1 VEYEYPADEFDEPN
15 DSVLPAGVH
24 RRPLPAWRN
33 WLPLLLIVVIVPAL
47 AWGAL
52 ALFKVAGGTNSSVA
66 TSIATKMASNKTT
79 AKAKATTSASTEAKA
94 NKPNATVITTQAP
107 APTPTPTPTQSID
120 YTVGIT
126 VHNGTDT
133 AGLAGRAG
141 SSLEGAGF
149 TSVTVSPG
157 VYSQET
163 PTESTVYYAS
173 EDREAVAKAVAK
185 ELGISNVE
193 LSAEQA
199 SSNPIVV
206 VLRS

>member
-1 VEYEYPADEFDEPN
+1 MEYEYPADEFDEPN

-79 AKAKATTSASTEAKA
+79 AKAKATASASAAPKS
-94 NKPNATVITTQAP
+94 NATVVTTQAP

-133 AGLAGRAG
+133 AGLAARAG

-173 EDREAVAKAVAK
+173 EDKEAVAKAVAK

>member
-1 VEYEYPADEFDEPN
+1 MEYEYPADEFDEPN

-66 TSIATKMASNKTT
+66 TSIATKMASNKAAAT
-79 AKAKATTSASTEAKA
+79 AKATTSASAA
-94 NKPNATVITTQAP
+94 AKPNATVITTQAP

>member
-1 VEYEYPADEFDEPN
+1 MEYEYPADEFDEPN

-79 AKAKATTSASTEAKA
+79 AKAKASASATPKS
-94 NKPNATVITTQAP
+94 NATVVTTQ

-120 YTVGIT
+120 HTVGIT
-126 VHNGTDT
+126 VHNGTNT
-133 AGLAGRAG
+133 AGLAARAG
-141 SSLEGAGF
+141 STLEGAGF
-149 TSVTVSPG
+149 TAVTVSPG
-157 VYSQET
+157 VYSEAS
-163 PTESTVYYAS
+163 PTDSTVYYAS
-173 EDREAVAKAVAK
+173 EDKEAVAKAVAK

>member
-1 VEYEYPADEFDEPN
+1 MEYEYPADEFDEPN

-79 AKAKATTSASTEAKA
+79 AKAKATTSASAA
-94 NKPNATVITTQAP
+94 AKPNATVITTQAP

-133 AGLAGRAG
+133 AGLAARAG

-173 EDREAVAKAVAK
+173 EDKEAVAKAVAK

>member
-1 VEYEYPADEFDEPN
+1 MEYEYPADEFDEPN

-52 ALFKVAGGTNSSVA
+52 ALFKVAGGTSSSVA
-66 TSIATKMASNKTT
+66 TSIATKMASNKTS
-79 AKAKATTSASTEAKA
+79 AKATTSASAA
-94 NKPNATVITTQAP
+94 PKPNATVITTQ

-133 AGLAGRAG
+133 AGLAARAG
-141 SSLEGAGF
+141 STLEGAGF
-149 TSVTVSPG
+149 TAVTVSPG

-163 PTESTVYYAS
+163 PTDSTVYYAS
-173 EDREAVAKAVAK
+173 EDKEAVAKAVAK

>member
-1 VEYEYPADEFDEPN
+1 MEYEYPADEFDEPN

-66 TSIATKMASNKTT
+66 SSIATKMASNKAAAT
-79 AKAKATTSASTEAKA
+79 AKATASASAA
-94 NKPNATVITTQAP
+94 AKPNATVITTQAP

-133 AGLAGRAG
+133 AGLAARAG

-163 PTESTVYYAS
+163 PTDSTVYYAS
-173 EDREAVAKAVAK
+173 EDKEAVAKAVAK

>member
-1 VEYEYPADEFDEPN
+1 MEYEYPADEFDEPN

-79 AKAKATTSASTEAKA
+79 AKAKATASASAEAKP
-94 NKPNATVITTQAP
+94 KATVITTQAP

-173 EDREAVAKAVAK
+173 EDKEAVAKAVAK

>member
-1 VEYEYPADEFDEPN
+1 MEYEYPADEFDEPN

-66 TSIATKMASNKTT
+66 SSIATKMASNKAAAT
-79 AKAKATTSASTEAKA
+79 AKATTSASAA
-94 NKPNATVITTQAP
+94 PKPNATVITTQAP
-107 APTPTPTPTQSID
+107 APTPTPTPTPTQSID

-133 AGLAGRAG
+133 AGLAARAG

-173 EDREAVAKAVAK
+173 EDKEAVAKAVAK

>member
-1 VEYEYPADEFDEPN
+1 MEYEYPADEFDEPN

-66 TSIATKMASNKTT
+66 TSIATKMAGNKTT
-79 AKAKATTSASTEAKA
+79 AKAKASASATPKS
-94 NKPNATVITTQAP
+94 NATVVTTQ

-120 YTVGIT
+120 HTVGIT
-126 VHNGTDT
+126 VHNGTNT
-133 AGLAGRAG
+133 AGLAARAG
-141 SSLEGAGF
+141 STLEGAGF
-149 TSVTVSPG
+149 TAVTVSPG
-157 VYSQET
+157 VYSEAT
-163 PTESTVYYAS
+163 PTDSTVYYAS
-173 EDREAVAKAVAK
+173 EDQEPVAKAVAK

>member
-1 VEYEYPADEFDEPN
+1 MEYEYPADEFDEPN

-79 AKAKATTSASTEAKA
+79 AKAKATASASAAPKS
-94 NKPNATVITTQAP
+94 NATVVTTQAP

-133 AGLAGRAG
+133 AGLAARAG
-141 SSLEGAGF
+141 STLEGAGF
-149 TSVTVSPG
+149 TAVTVSPG
-157 VYSQET
+157 VYSEQT
-163 PTESTVYYAS
+163 PTDSTVYYAS
-173 EDREAVAKAVAK
+173 EDKEAVAKAVAK
-185 ELGISNVE
+185 ELGIANVE

>member
-1 VEYEYPADEFDEPN
+1 MEYEYPADEFDEPN

-66 TSIATKMASNKTT
+66 TSIATKMASNKAAAT
-79 AKAKATTSASTEAKA
+79 AKATTSASAA
-94 NKPNATVITTQAP
+94 AKPNATVITTQAP

-133 AGLAGRAG
+133 AGLAARAG

-149 TSVTVSPG
+149 TAVTVSPG
-157 VYSQET
+157 VYSEQT
-163 PTESTVYYAS
+163 PTDSTVYYAS
-173 EDREAVAKAVAK
+173 EDKEAVAKAVAK

>member
-1 VEYEYPADEFDEPN
+1 MEYEYPADEFDEPN

-79 AKAKATTSASTEAKA
+79 AKAKATASASAAPKS
-94 NKPNATVITTQAP
+94 NATVVTTQAP
-107 APTPTPTPTQSID
+107 TPTSTPTQSID
-120 YTVGIT
+120 HAVGIT

-133 AGLAGRAG
+133 AGLAARAG
-141 SSLEGAGF
+141 STLEGAGF

-157 VYSQET
+157 VYSEQT
-163 PTESTVYYAS
+163 PTDSTVYYAS
-173 EDREAVAKAVAK
+173 EDKEAVAKAVAK

-193 LSAEQA
+193 LSAAQA

>member
-1 VEYEYPADEFDEPN
+1 MEYEYPADEFDEPN

-79 AKAKATTSASTEAKA
+79 AKAKATASASAAPKS
-94 NKPNATVITTQAP
+94 NATVITTQAP

>member
-1 VEYEYPADEFDEPN
+1 MEYEYPADEFDEPN

-66 TSIATKMASNKTT
+66 TSIATKMASNKAAAT
-79 AKAKATTSASTEAKA
+79 AKATTSASAA
-94 NKPNATVITTQAP
+94 AKPNATVITTQAP

-133 AGLAGRAG
+133 AGLAARAG

-173 EDREAVAKAVAK
+173 EDKEAVAKAVAK

>member
-1 VEYEYPADEFDEPN
+1 MEYEYPADEFDEPN

-66 TSIATKMASNKTT
+66 TSIATKMAGNKTT
-79 AKAKATTSASTEAKA
+79 AKAKASASATPKS
-94 NKPNATVITTQAP
+94 NATVVTTQAP
-107 APTPTPTPTQSID
+107 TPTPTPTPTQSID
-120 YTVGIT
+120 HAVGIT

-133 AGLAGRAG
+133 AGLAARAG
-141 SSLEGAGF
+141 STLEGAGF
-149 TSVTVSPG
+149 TAVTVSPG
-157 VYSQET
+157 VYSEAT
-163 PTESTVYYAS
+163 PTDSTVYYAS
-173 EDREAVAKAVAK
+173 EDQEPVAKAVAK

>member
-1 VEYEYPADEFDEPN
+1 MEYEYPADEFDEPN

-79 AKAKATTSASTEAKA
+79 AKAKATASASAAPKS
-94 NKPNATVITTQAP
+94 NATVVTTQA
-107 APTPTPTPTQSID
+107 PTQSID
-120 YTVGIT
+120 HTVGIT

-133 AGLAGRAG
+133 AGLAARAG
-141 SSLEGAGF
+141 STLEGAGF
-149 TSVTVSPG
+149 TAVTVSPG
-157 VYSQET
+157 VYSEAT
-163 PTESTVYYAS
+163 PTDSTVYYAS
-173 EDREAVAKAVAK
+173 EDQEPVAKAVAK

>member
-1 VEYEYPADEFDEPN
+1 MEYEYPADEFDEPN

-79 AKAKATTSASTEAKA
+79 AKAKATASASAEA
-94 NKPNATVITTQAP
+94 KPNATVITTQAP

>member
-1 VEYEYPADEFDEPN
+1 MEYEYPADEFDEPN

-79 AKAKATTSASTEAKA
+79 AKAKASASAAPKS
-94 NKPNATVITTQAP
+94 NATVVTTQ

-120 YTVGIT
+120 HTVGIT

-133 AGLAGRAG
+133 AGLAARAG
-141 SSLEGAGF
+141 STLEGAGF

-173 EDREAVAKAVAK
+173 EDQEAVAKAVAK

>member
-1 VEYEYPADEFDEPN
+1 MEYEYPADEFDEPN

-79 AKAKATTSASTEAKA
+79 AKAKASASAAPKSHA
-94 NKPNATVITTQAP
+94 PVVTTQA
-107 APTPTPTPTQSID
+107 PTPTPTQSID
-120 YTVGIT
+120 HTVGIT
-126 VHNGTDT
+126 VHNGTNT
-133 AGLAGRAG
+133 AGLAARAG
-141 SSLEGAGF
+141 STLEGAGF
-149 TSVTVSPG
+149 TAVTVSPG
-157 VYSQET
+157 VYSEAT
-163 PTESTVYYAS
+163 PTDSTVYYAS
-173 EDREAVAKAVAK
+173 EDQEPVAKAVAK

>member
-1 VEYEYPADEFDEPN
+1 MEYEYPADEFDEPN

-79 AKAKATTSASTEAKA
+79 AKAKASASATPKS
-94 NKPNATVITTQAP
+94 NATVVTTQ

-120 YTVGIT
+120 HTVGIT
-126 VHNGTDT
+126 VHNGTNT
-133 AGLAGRAG
+133 AGLAARAG
-141 SSLEGAGF
+141 STLEGAGF
-149 TSVTVSPG
+149 TAVTVSPG
-157 VYSQET
+157 VYSEAT
-163 PTESTVYYAS
+163 PTDSTVYYAS
-173 EDREAVAKAVAK
+173 EDREPVAKAVAK